1 MNANEIVLALR
12 ICNNPKSRRCSSCP
26 VFSRY
31 EHRICKATVDRAA
44 AAMIESQAAEIKR
57 LNDFQNSQCA
67 KLLEKLNETERRE
80 RAAVEEVDR

>member
-1 MNANEIVLALR
+1 
-12 ICNNPKSRRCSSCP
+12 
-26 VFSRY
+26 
-31 EHRICKATVDRAA
+31 
-44 AAMIESQAAEIKR
+44 MIESQAAEIKR